1 MKKIILIAWS
11 EYRRRVARRS
21 FILVMVMPLILIA
34 FSVVVGFISAST
46 TINSDRGV
54 VGYVDP
60 SDALKDAVTPP
71 ADADNTFKLFTDA
84 ESARAALEQKNILAY
99 FVLAP
104 DFASTGKAS
113 FFYWQNEPGRSV
125 KRNFEHFARTALMV
139 GDEPQISNRLLTGT
153 TFNTRTPDGSR
164 SFDEENPVTIIFP
177 LFVAVL
183 FIIALFGGASY
194 LLEAVVD
201 EKENRTI
208 EIVVTSVT
216 PFQLMSGK
224 IVGLAAVGLTQIAVW
239 LTGGSLALALLRDRV
254 EFLQNATLDPWFI
267 ALAIVLMVLQ
277 YIVYGAIMAGIG
289 SIVADQKQGQSLSSP
304 FTMVAMIPL
313 FFIAVIIFDP
323 NGTIAI
329 ILSLFPLTSP
339 LAILLRYGMTNVP
352 LWQILLAIAIQAL
365 TAVGAMWL
373 AARIFRIG
381 MLRFGQRVSLTEIA
395 ASIRF

>member
-1 MKKIILIAWS
+1 MKKLIQIAWS

-21 FILVMVMPLILIA
+21 FILVLLLPLILLA

-46 TINSDRGV
+46 AINSDRGV
-54 VGYVDP
+54 VGYIDP
-60 SDALKDAVTPP
+60 SAALKDAVMPP
-71 ADADNTFKLFTDA
+71 ADADNTFRLFTDV
-84 ESARAALEQKNILAY
+84 ESARAALEQKEILAY

-104 DFASTGKAS
+104 DFASTGKAN
-113 FFYWQNEPGRSV
+113 FYYWQNEPGKAV
-125 KRNFEHFARTALMV
+125 KRNFEHFARTALV
-139 GDEPQISNRLLTGT
+139 DGNEPQITSRLLAGT
-153 TFNTRTPDGSR
+153 TFNTRTPDGAR
-164 SFDEENPVTIIFP
+164 SYDEDNPVSIIFP

-194 LLEAVVD
+194 LLQAVVD

-216 PFQLMSGK
+216 PMQLMSGK

-239 LTGGSLALALLRDRV
+239 LSGGSIALALLRDRI
-254 EFLQNATLDPWFI
+254 EFLQGATLDPWFI
-267 ALAIVLMVLQ
+267 ILAIVLMVLQ

-289 SIVADQKQGQSLSSP
+289 SIVVDQKQGQSLSSP
-304 FTMVAMIPL
+304 FTMIAMIPL

-323 NGTIAI
+323 NGTLSV
-329 ILSLFPLTSP
+329 ILSLFPLTAP

-352 LWQILLAIAIQAL
+352 LWQILLAIVLQAL

-381 MLRFGQRVSLTEIA
+381 MLRFGQRVSLSEIA